1 MLSQGSVQ
9 EAVCQQIW
17 GLGSSSQTPGVV
29 VGTGCA
35 FRHHA
40 YRTEADTGTFEV
52 PGRFPSTGGSKG
64 KGRGSLSPAFW
75 KRESS
80 EREPRVRLTS
90 TDRVDLKGVV
100 RGTPFREPVKSAE
113 LGGYV
118 RFVRRRPTV
127 LAGYFSF

>member
-1 MLSQGSVQ
+1 M
-9 EAVCQQIW
+9 
-17 GLGSSSQTPGVV
+17 
-29 VGTGCA
+29 
-35 FRHHA
+35 
-40 YRTEADTGTFEV
+40 
-52 PGRFPSTGGSKG
+52 
-64 KGRGSLSPAFW
+64 SPAFW
-75 KRESS
+75 KRESR

-90 TDRVDLKGVV
+90 TDRVDLEGVV